1 MARPLGHR
9 QTKETATDKP
19 DLRLPRHIST
29 LPGWSFTHHGAVD
42 GVTGSCHQ
50 LTLPDGQS
58 VLVDCGLF
66 QGAETS
72 ADGAGANR
80 LQIEFPL
87 DKVRALVVT
96 HVHIDHVGRIPY
108 LLAAGFKGP
117 IICSQAS
124 AACCRWCWKTR

>member
-1 MARPLGHR
+1 MPL
-9 QTKETATDKP
+9 T
-19 DLRLPRHIST
+19 
-29 LPGWSFTHHGAVD
+29 FTHHGAVD

-72 ADGAGANR
+72 PDGAGANQ
-80 LQIEFPL
+80 LEIGFAL
-87 DKVRALVVT
+87 DKVRALIVT

-108 LLAAGFKGP
+108 LLAAG
-117 IICSQAS
+117 
-124 AACCRWCWKTR
+124 